1 MCWKSKSIKRT
12 LGLLYCYRAIIIH
25 CPFKIEIRIFAT
37 RKWRSE
43 LVTAHNE
50 RRNPSLLRVLIRIY
64 GAKYMLYGFILSVN
78 EIVLK

>member
-1 MCWKSKSIKRT
+1 MF
-12 LGLLYCYRAIIIH
+12 AI
-25 CPFKIEIRIFAT
+25 
-37 RKWRSE
+37 RKWRTE

-64 GAKYMLYGFILSVN
+64 GAKYMLYGFILSFN